1 MSMERWNPFRE
12 IESMRQAMDRWM
24 DERGFNNLSFS
35 PGSQNLSLAVDVHE
49 TENGYELTASL
60 PGVKPEDVEISVNKD
75 MVTIRGRTE
84 QNEERQQ
91 GNYVYRERHA
101 GSFQRTVRLPDQV
114 NSEQVEASLENG
126 VLKVT
131 LPRLQQASQRRIQ
144 VKSGANSGSQQIG
157 TSSSASAGTSSS
169 TGQSASS
176 SMQTSPAGQTG
187 SSQSGSQP
195 ASTSGFGEA
204 ATYAGPATGSTTS
217 GNQSSQSGTNQ
228 GQTATTERPEILEN
242 LSSTQM
248 DELQGHAD
256 ANDRQGFGYRGDAY
270 GWDAQTTEKV
280 WNYLTRRVSKDE
292 VDRAFQNPG

>member
-49 TENGYELTASL
+49 TETGYELTASL

-91 GNYVYRERHA
+91 GNYIYRERHA
-101 GSFQRTVRLPDQV
+101 GSFQRSVRLPDPI

-126 VLKVT
+126 VLKLT

-144 VKSGANSGSQQIG
+144 VKSGASTGSQQIG
-157 TSSSASAGTSSS
+157 TSSSTGSN
-169 TGQSASS
+169 TGQVATS
-176 SMQTSPAGQTG
+176 SMQTSSAGQASSSPGGSQSAG
-187 SSQSGSQP
+187 SSGY
-195 ASTSGFGEA
+195 GDA
-204 ATYAGPATGSTTS
+204 ATYAGPATSGTTS
-217 GNQSSQSGTNQ
+217 GTQSSQSGTNQ
-228 GQTATTERPEILEN
+228 GQTATTERPEVLNN

-248 DELQGHAD
+248 DELERHAS

-280 WNYLTRRVSKDE
+280 WNYLTRRVSRDE